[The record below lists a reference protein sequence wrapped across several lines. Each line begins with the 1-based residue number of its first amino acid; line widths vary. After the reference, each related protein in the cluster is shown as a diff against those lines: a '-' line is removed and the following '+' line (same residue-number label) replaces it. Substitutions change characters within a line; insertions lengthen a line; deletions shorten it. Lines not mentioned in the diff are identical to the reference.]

1 MEVLGDRRV
10 YPPPGAVWHA
20 AAVDPWTS
28 AAAGTMAADGSIPS
42 AGARARRCRRP
53 PPVHHH
59 HHQLALCPWSSSESN
74 GTRTGRPG
82 VRGKR
87 PAGERGP
94 PARRWCLVTTLIVHS
109 NLTLLICGGADVT
122 AIGAA
127 RVSRQQVNGSEMR
140 WDDMIRQGGARSVA
154 QCSPIKSSELTVASK
169 ECVQ

>member
-1 MEVLGDRRV
+1 M
-10 YPPPGAVWHA
+10 
-20 AAVDPWTS
+20 DPS
-28 AAAGTMAADGSIPS
+28 LRQEHERDD
-42 AGARARRCRRP
+42 AGAHHLSTTSSRCALGARRKAMEQGRDARAFGENDPPEKGGRPAGPERRGAFPATHVVVRARR
-53 PPVHHH
+53 
-59 HHQLALCPWSSSESN
+59 
-74 GTRTGRPG
+74 GDD
-82 VRGKR
+82 RGL
-87 PAGERGP
+87 
-94 PARRWCLVTTLIVHS
+94 RWCLVTTLIVHS